1 MKKNVVSVFVFLILS
16 TCLSSCSGGSGDP
29 ENFALQDAFAAYAFV
44 ESVSAAPISYSCP
57 ECVAA
62 IAVAVGL
69 AESEATSRIS
79 NQGSI
84 GYAEITKTLPQAYLV
99 DGNPYECMGQVHNSL
114 LFIFTKEDR
123 VEKITALKNG
133 DDASIL
139 SVAEKY
145 MKCASISANLTDN
158 IVQLMKSTF
167 KDPGYTNSRKYFQ
180 HMSRGEILNT
190 MALSGNPNTLYLV
203 GIVYDVESLKGR
215 GKIAVVN
222 YLNTKINEVV
232 VDEELS
238 GDSKFHRLTFLS
250 IFKHSYYFWE
260 N

>member
-1 MKKNVVSVFVFLILS
+1 MRKNVVLVFVFLILS
-16 TCLSSCSGGSGDP
+16 TCLSSCSGGGGGDP
-29 ENFALQDAFAAYAFV
+29 ENFALQDAAAAYAFV
-44 ESVSAAPISYSCP
+44 EAVSATPISYSCP

-62 IAVAVGL
+62 TAVAVGL

-123 VEKITALKNG
+123 IEKITALKNG

-145 MKCASISANLTDN
+145 MKYASISANLTDN
-158 IVQLMKSTF
+158 LVQLMKSTF
-167 KDPGYTNSRKYFQ
+167 KDPGYINSRKFFQ
-180 HMSRGEILNT
+180 RMSRDEILNA

-203 GIVYDVESLKGR
+203 GIVYDVESLKGS

-222 YLNTKINEVV
+222 YLNTKIKEVV

-250 IFKHSYYFWE
+250 VFKHS
-260 N
+260 